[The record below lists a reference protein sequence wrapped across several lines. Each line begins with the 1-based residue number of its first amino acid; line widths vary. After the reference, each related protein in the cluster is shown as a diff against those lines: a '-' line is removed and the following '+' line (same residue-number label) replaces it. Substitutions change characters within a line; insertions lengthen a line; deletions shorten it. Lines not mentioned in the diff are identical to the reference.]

1 MITPLGSRLG
11 LLILVTPH
19 MAANNSI
26 CSTLFGLLH
35 SVHRWPRVSVSFDP
49 QVHPQR
55 CRSLRSFLAIPL
67 WGPISST
74 LRQNFPASPNIT
86 IMAYLEDGDDL
97 VRLDLRSPNACAI
110 ANQGN
115 AKRSHR

>member
-55 CRSLRSFLAIPL
+55 CRYTIV
-67 WGPISST
+67 GPY
-74 LRQNFPASPNIT
+74 LVNFETEFSCLP
-86 IMAYLEDGDDL
+86 
-97 VRLDLRSPNACAI
+97 
-110 ANQGN
+110 
-115 AKRSHR
+115 